1 MQARVLVSRADAT
14 GMSFDFTGGPGSFS
28 AEAQIEQRSQQLL
41 AATSRGLDG
50 QWITRTD
57 CVA

>member
-1 MQARVLVSRADAT
+1 VQARVLASRADTT
-14 GMSFDFTGGPGSFS
+14 GMSFEFTGGPGSFS
-28 AEAQIEQRSQQLL
+28 AEAEIQQRSQQLL
-41 AATSRGLDG
+41 AAASRGLDG